1 MWCMGRRTVLF
12 RRAHLGAPSMQQ
24 RMARRAQGR
33 RRFKARAPSLLQGC
47 NARARGS
54 LRRHIRGKP
63 VERAR
68 RKARATAGT
77 HSGRGRP
84 PARPMCRGDSKRLG
98 ARGSAWPCVSE
109 VAAAVRGRFQLKN
122 WSRARACQGISWNC
136 VNGFATVRKRLVQ
149 ANACSGRPR
158 RDPPLGCGADGPA
171 QHGPPRG
178 RSRDRALLNSI
189 DARLPR
195 CSGSLPCQRGAHSVR
210 RRMSLSVLRAA
221 RGQRVLCGTEWT
233 LCAPTGGAAL
243 PGSAASLVPAARAA
257 ALARE
262 RARVRPQPI
271 QYTAHARAA
280 ASAVRCEPRVRR
292 CAHSVGRA
300 AARVFRAGPSL
311 GRWRCGSCA
320 FRPWNRGVARGS
332 AGYLVDPASSHML
345 VSKIKPCMSKYKRLV
360 L

>member
-1 MWCMGRRTVLF
+1 MRAVRPEPVAGLQRARPRESAPAYSWQTGR
-12 RRAHLGAPSMQQ
+12 
-24 RMARRAQGR
+24 
-33 RRFKARAPSLLQGC
+33 ARAPRGASDGGDPQ
-47 NARARGS
+47 RARPASGAPIVSRGQQEARGARQRVALCFGS
-54 LRRHIRGKP
+54 RGG
-63 VERAR
+63 RAR
-68 RKARATAGT
+68 PVPIEELEPGARVPRHFLELCEWFRDCSQASGASQRVQRASAPRPSIGLRCGWPCTAWPT
-77 HSGRGRP
+77 
-84 PARPMCRGDSKRLG
+84 ARPQP
-98 ARGSAWPCVSE
+98 GSC
-109 VAAAVRGRFQLKN
+109 
-122 WSRARACQGISWNC
+122 
-136 VNGFATVRKRLVQ
+136 FAEFDRC
-149 ANACSGRPR
+149 A
-158 RDPPLGCGADGPA
+158 PA
-171 QHGPPRG
+171 
-178 RSRDRALLNSI
+178 S
-189 DARLPR
+189 

-292 CAHSVGRA
+292 CAHSVGRV
-300 AARVFRAGPSL
+300 AARVFRAGSSL

>member
-1 MWCMGRRTVLF
+1 
-12 RRAHLGAPSMQQ
+12 MQQ
-24 RMARRAQGR
+24 RMAKCNAGR
-33 RRFKARAPSLLQGC
+33 RRFKARAARSGC
-47 NARARGS
+47 RAAARAPEGVCAGIFVANRS
-54 LRRHIRGKP
+54 SARA
-63 VERAR
+63 AR

-158 RDPPLGCGADGPA
+158 RDPPLGCGAGGPA

-178 RSRDRALLNSI
+178 RSRDRALLNWI

-243 PGSAASLVPAARAA
+243 PGSAASPVPAARAP

-262 RARVRPQPI
+262 
-271 QYTAHARAA
+271 
-280 ASAVRCEPRVRR
+280 
-292 CAHSVGRA
+292 
-300 AARVFRAGPSL
+300 
-311 GRWRCGSCA
+311 
-320 FRPWNRGVARGS
+320 
-332 AGYLVDPASSHML
+332 
-345 VSKIKPCMSKYKRLV
+345 
-360 L
+360 

>member
-1 MWCMGRRTVLF
+1 
-12 RRAHLGAPSMQQ
+12 MQQ
-24 RMARRAQGR
+24 RMAKCDAGR
-33 RRFKARAPSLLQGC
+33 RRFKARGPIRLQGC

-54 LRRHIRGKP
+54 LRRHSRGKP

-68 RKARATAGT
+68 REARATAGT

-122 WSRARACQGISWNC
+122 WSRARACRCISWNC

-243 PGSAASLVPAARAA
+243 PGSAVSPVPAARAP

-262 RARVRPQPI
+262 WARVRPQPI

-320 FRPWNRGVARGS
+320 FRPWNRGGARGS